1 MNRARPTIVGGG
13 LTGSL
18 LALVL
23 ARHGVNPIVL
33 ERAGDFSAANADG
46 GRSINLAMAARG
58 MAALAAVDA
67 LDRVRPHLLPMAG
80 RMTHDLSG
88 QTQRHPYGQ
97 KPAEKIYSISREAL
111 NQTLFEQASELGI
124 DYQFGVSVVDIDPD
138 ERYLVLDQEGNQ
150 RQQPF
155 ERVFAA
161 DGAGSIV
168 RRRLAA
174 LGHIENQDVL
184 LDHGYKELTIPPG
197 PEGFALAPDALH
209 IWPRG
214 NHMLIALP
222 NSDRSFTATLFLAQ
236 EGTPGFSTLNERD
249 QVAHFLTE
257 EFPDAVGLMKDPAGE
272 FLANPTGIMGT
283 VYAKPWSYGDR
294 VLLVGDAAHAVVP
307 FHGQGMN
314 AAFED
319 CAELDRLLRQFGDD
333 WPVVF
338 ERFEARRIENTNAIA
353 RMAIENYLEMRDT
366 VRDPAFALKRS
377 VAFELEQRFPERFVP
392 RYSMVMFHA
401 EIPYARAE
409 RLGAIQGEIL
419 AELTAGIQELDAVD
433 FALARRLI
441 EERL

>member
-1 MNRARPTIVGGG
+1 MKTDQPVIVGGG

-23 ARHGVNPIVL
+23 ARHGERPIVL
-33 ERAGDFSAANADG
+33 EQSKHFSAANADG

-67 LDRVRPHLLPMAG
+67 LDRVTPLLLPMEG
-80 RMTHDLSG
+80 RLTHDVDGS
-88 QTQRHPYGQ
+88 TQFHRYGQ
-97 KPAEKIYSISREAL
+97 RPDEKIYSISREGL
-111 NQTLFEQASELGI
+111 NQALFQQASALGI
-124 DYQFGVSVVDIDPD
+124 EYRFNV
-138 ERYLVLDQEGNQ
+138 RVLDMDPGARRLTLRAGRKEKTLT
-150 RQQPF
+150 F

-161 DGAGSIV
+161 DGAGSAV
-168 RRRLAA
+168 RRRLAE
-174 LGHIENQDVL
+174 LGHIANREEL
-184 LDHGYKELTIPPG
+184 LDHGYKELTIPPRAD
-197 PEGFALAPDALH
+197 GFAIEPRALH

-214 NHMLIALP
+214 DHMLIALP
-222 NSDRSFTATLFLAQ
+222 NQDQSFTATLFLAQ
-236 EGTPGFSTLNERD
+236 EGTPSFATLKQAD
-249 QVAHFLTE
+249 QVARFLTQ
-257 EFPDAVGLMKDPAGE
+257 EFPDAVEVMRDPEQE

-319 CAELDRLLRQFGDD
+319 CAEMDRLLEQFGPD

-366 VRDPAFALKRS
+366 VRDPAFALKKS
-377 VAFELEQRFPERFVP
+377 VAFELEQRFPERFIP
-392 RYSMVMFHA
+392 QYSMVMFHA

-409 RLGAIQGEIL
+409 RQGTIQSAIL
-419 AELTAGIQELDAVD
+419 DELTEGIDALEAVD
-433 FALARRLI
+433 FDLARRLI